1 MDGSPHLEGTKDVV
15 VFLNFHNY
23 HWKGDHHL
31 HFVDPE
37 NEPGGRV
44 GVQSQWLSPDL
55 NLG

>member
-1 MDGSPHLEGTKDVV
+1 MDGSPHLEGTKDA

-23 HWKGDHHL
+23 HWKGDDHL

-44 GVQSQWLSPDL
+44 RVQSQWLCPDL